1 MKILKRLINAL
12 KRRVKSAFATPN
24 LQEQADPRGRL
35 AQLQPE
41 LDYHRAL
48 CDLGVNNPLSYLE
61 ETLLAILKHY
71 PELDFVPVSAL
82 REEADSNKIKVA
94 VRVDACGTL
103 SAAVACSSI
112 YARHG
117 VPNTVFI
124 NHSASYFLEA
134 FRNPDGPVAQLIREV
149 SLCGSEVGLHTD
161 FLGISSD
168 RGVLRRRLRSD
179 LGFLRSLGIVV
190 EGAVSHNS
198 AWSYG
203 VENFRVFSDYS
214 RIENEGSRVPQ
225 VGFLRDFGLE
235 WDGSFHKEEGEPRA
249 IPPEDRGLGGGD
261 AVRSK
266 DYLIAYFLQH
276 PSLNRGYDFETWLL
290 AEDAWVFA
298 DLANRQ
304 IHYPITREEMLV
316 RLLDVPH
323 GSKGVMLIHPEYVS
337 QDIETSSL
345 SPFSGGGRVG

>member
-1 MKILKRLINAL
+1 MKRLAKETKLRIGGFFRSSQRRKLGELSGVPDQIHSELEYHQAL
-12 KRRVKSAFATPN
+12 SN
-24 LQEQADPRGRL
+24 LE
-35 AQLQPE
+35 
-41 LDYHRAL
+41 
-48 CDLGVNNPLSYLE
+48 VNNKLSYLE
-61 ETLLAILKHY
+61 DTVLALLRHY
-71 PELDFVPVSAL
+71 PAVNLVQVSSL
-82 REEADSNKIKVA
+82 QEAGDESQITVA
-94 VRVDACGTL
+94 VRVDACSTL
-103 SAAVACSSI
+103 SATVACSSV

-117 VPNTVFI
+117 IPNTVFL
-124 NHSASYFLEA
+124 NHNAAYFLEA
-134 FRNPDGPVAQLIREV
+134 ARHPHGPVAQLLQEV

-168 RGVLRRRLRSD
+168 RRVLRRRLTSD
-179 LGFLRSLGIVV
+179 LRFLRSLGLIV

-198 AWSYG
+198 AWAYG

-249 IPPEDRGLGGGD
+249 IPPEDRGLGGAD

-276 PSLNRGYDFETWLL
+276 PSLSRGYDFETWLL